1 MSLARRGDR
10 GEGGWHRH
18 TRATNSV
25 PLAVSGSTK
34 HLHQEALTRLH
45 IPATRHEHL
54 DGEAHCAAHLDPF
67 CPLFSASCSRSWP
80 RAGRA
85 LALVGLGSPA
95 PSGTPKDLTS
105 NCLRSPKISTEAFS
119 EASMSCFAQL
129 KKNSST
135 GRTGTPAGPKTR
147 DENMSGT
154 FSKAT
159 SQCVTSAPRIACWQ
173 RAGTLGYVQ

>member
-34 HLHQEALTRLH
+34 HLHQETLTRLH

-85 LALVGLGSPA
+85 PALVGLGSPA

-105 NCLRSPKISTEAFS
+105 NCLRSPKIAMP
-119 EASMSCFAQL
+119 ALRLAAISCFVETEEQNIYGVENGHSRRP
-129 KKNSST
+129 KNS
-135 GRTGTPAGPKTR
+135 RRKY
-147 DENMSGT
+147 
-154 FSKAT
+154 
-159 SQCVTSAPRIACWQ
+159 V
-173 RAGTLGYVQ
+173 GYFF